1 MGLTNCTVEEGSFR
15 ALISDESI
23 ILWHGSQQTD
33 LFSLQSMGMLHIQE
47 NPYRNL
53 GRISSTK

>member
-1 MGLTNCTVEEGSFR
+1 MRLTNCTVEEGSFR
-15 ALISDESI
+15 EFISDDRI
-23 ILWHGSQQTD
+23 IPWHGFQQTD
-33 LFSLQSMGMLHIQE
+33 LLSLQNMGMLHIQE